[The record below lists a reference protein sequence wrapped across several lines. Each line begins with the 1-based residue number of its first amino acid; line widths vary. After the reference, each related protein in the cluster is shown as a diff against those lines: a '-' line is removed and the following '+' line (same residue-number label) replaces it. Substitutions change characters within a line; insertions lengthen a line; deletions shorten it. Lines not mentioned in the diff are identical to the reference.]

1 MVKLGIIGRFTVV
14 AETDCG
20 VCGLLI
26 ASLYGGCDQSA
37 QLLYVSEMLIFS
49 V

>member
-1 MVKLGIIGRFTVV
+1 MVKLGIIGRFMAV
-14 AETDCG
+14 AETECG

-26 ASLYGGCDQSA
+26 AGLYGGCGQSA
-37 QLLYVSEMLIFS
+37 HLLYVRDMYIFL